1 MQRRSHQRVR
11 LRLPARLRWSA
22 PLGQRTDQCQSLN
35 VSRGGLLLACKQAHG
50 VGHPLWVTIPF
61 DPENASAQPETL
73 ARVVRCEPLSNGGDP
88 GWNVAMQFEGSA
100 GNKLP
105 GNKNLEARKNKNGKG
120 TALALPIRVRPA
132 NVPWHEEA
140 MTVEVWRDKLQFVT
154 NREYSF
160 GEKLLVS
167 FASQGELPWGA
178 DGEWETQVT
187 GIEMQAGSESVRVTV
202 RKKQK

>member
-1 MQRRSHQRVR
+1 V
-11 LRLPARLRWSA
+11 
-22 PLGQRTDQCQSLN
+22 N

-73 ARVVRCEPLSNGGDP
+73 ARVVRCERLGNGGDP
-88 GWNVAMQFEGSA
+88 GWNVAMEFEGAPDSKSK
-100 GNKLP
+100 GN
-105 GNKNLEARKNKNGKG
+105 GNQDARKNRNGKG

-154 NREYSF
+154 NREYAF
-160 GEKLLVS
+160 GERLLVA

-187 GIEMQAGSESVRVTV
+187 GIEMQAGNESIRVTV
-202 RKKQK
+202 RKKTK

>member
-1 MQRRSHQRVR
+1 
-11 LRLPARLRWSA
+11 
-22 PLGQRTDQCQSLN
+22 
-35 VSRGGLLLACKQAHG
+35 LLLACKEKHG

-61 DPENASAQPETL
+61 DPENAGAQPESL
-73 ARVVRCEPLSNGGDP
+73 VRVVRCERCGDGGDP
-88 GWNVAMQFEGSA
+88 GWNVAMEFEGVSGGKSRGD
-100 GNKLP
+100 GNLD
-105 GNKNLEARKNKNGKG
+105 ARKKQNGKG

-132 NVPWHEEA
+132 SVPWHEEA

-160 GEKLLVS
+160 GERLLVA

-187 GIEMQAGSESVRVTV
+187 GIEMQAGSESIRVTV
-202 RKKQK
+202 RKKPK